1 MNQGRL
7 IWLAN
12 LNNCARSFW
21 FDKRDVCIFPSVRPH
36 ACFLSHGCIVL
47 AECSNRKERCDTGR
61 TRKQEP
67 GWDRKNRKQE
77 EAPIR
82 WLLRCTLGFLLLW
95 VIVCRSLI
103 YREFRV
109 SDQSQ
114 WKFNLDSSELLQG
127 VKCVKHRCLNWD
139 IFILVQRQCFH
150 LFDFGVLHFFLR
162 FWCLSDHIHESLF
175 VSGFQLGQ
183 WQAGLG
189 LAGTLYLPIPNAL
202 ISLLVATSRQPLGHC
217 WSTVLWPPAHPYFLC
232 LYMQH
237 TVYTE
242 GGQRNRNALH

>member
-1 MNQGRL
+1 MV
-7 IWLAN
+7 
-12 LNNCARSFW
+12 C
-21 FDKRDVCIFPSVRPH
+21 KRGVCVFPSVRPP
-36 ACFLSHGCIVL
+36 ARFLSHSCIVL
-47 AECSNRKERCDTGR
+47 AKCLDRMERCDTGR

-82 WLLRCTLGFLLLW
+82 WLLWCTLGFLLLW
-95 VIVCRSLI
+95 VIVRSPLN
-103 YREFRV
+103 YREFRE

-114 WKFNLDSSELLQG
+114 WKLNLDSSELLQG
-127 VKCVKHRCLNWD
+127 ANVSNTGVCPGISLFLLSNSAFSCLTLACSIAFCV
-139 IFILVQRQCFH
+139 
-150 LFDFGVLHFFLR
+150 FG
-162 FWCLSDHIHESLF
+162 DHIHESLF

-202 ISLLVATSRQPLGHC
+202 ISLLVATSRQALGHC
-217 WSTVLWPPAHPYFLC
+217 WSTLSVLWPPAHPYFLC
-232 LYMQH
+232 FYTQH

-242 GGQRNRNALH
+242 EGQKNRNALQ